1 MYTRDRN
8 DFDVDSIYLSICPS
22 ARLSTHPYVYLP
34 TNTLEEVVV
43 RHRWDMYNPKISSL
57 SSAS

>member
-43 RHRWDMYNPKISSL
+43 RDRWDMYCP
-57 SSAS
+57 